1 MERESLGSF
10 IANRRKELSM
20 SQAEL
25 AGKVFLSPQAIS
37 SIERTSSSLS
47 IDNALLFCQALDITL
62 EDLLERR
69 IDPSRKPTPFDR
81 DSLPS
86 KLEAARL
93 QKNLTRKEIAR
104 KAGLSEKSIRNY
116 ETGRQVPSIQY
127 LESLLGVLGIG
138 FSDLIQG
145 HVAKKRLA
153 PWKLALIVLGGLA
166 LIGGTTGG
174 AIAIANHTSRNA
186 RPPEGSNTSILPTS
200 DSSQSQDPSSS
211 PLPSDSSSTT
221 SFPEQSSASSSE
233 ETPAS
238 SSNSSE
244 EEPIPSSSEDQSPSQ
259 SDSDSEASSSQSQ
272 ASSEDQSGDS
282 SSEETPASSSNPSED
297 EPTPSSSEEEQSS
310 SQSESSSEASSQSQ
324 ASSEDQ
330 SGDSSSEEAQD
341 SSSEEQSSSQSDS
354 SSESSDS
361 SGGDEPEIPDTTVP
375 AAYYLK
381 DEGSVID
388 HNLSQYRYW
397 TFSSV
402 SAQGV
407 VTATYHGT
415 ASKSCDIEVLSFGPF
430 GHDVACDYQIEYSGK
445 IATISFDLATMDPL
459 GYYALANVYDD
470 EGTKTFVSEYDNDW
484 KRFYYFRAAQI
495 ISSPDSAT
503 FSFEGADGDG
513 ELYPEIPVALS
524 FFESDQL
531 DLSTLKIIPSI
542 RYRTSYWKKLIDG
555 IYFSNGTWYWEA
567 PADAHIG
574 DLIWVYVW
582 CMGKDGRY
590 YSLGGDA
597 FFTVKE

>member
-25 AGKVFLSPQAIS
+25 AEKVFLSPQAVS

-47 IDNALLFCQALDITL
+47 IDNALRFCEALDITL

-69 IDPSRKPTPFDR
+69 IDPNRKPTPIDR

-93 QKNLTRKEIAR
+93 QKNLTRKEIAQ
-104 KAGLSEKSIRNY
+104 KTGLSEKSIRNY
-116 ETGRQVPSIQY
+116 ETGKQVPSIQY
-127 LESLLGVLGIG
+127 LESLLGILGIG

-145 HVAKKRLA
+145 HAAKKGLA

-174 AIAIANHTSRNA
+174 AIAIANHNSRNA
-186 RPPEGSNTSILPTS
+186 RPPEGTDTSILPTS
-200 DSSQSQDPSSS
+200 DSSLSEDPSS

-221 SFPEQSSASSSE
+221 SSPAQSSTPSSE
-233 ETPAS
+233 EIPAS
-238 SSNSSE
+238 SSSSE
-244 EEPIPSSSEDQSPSQ
+244 DEPIPSSSEEEQPSSQ
-259 SDSDSEASSSQSQ
+259 SDSDSETSSSQSQ
-272 ASSEDQSGDS
+272 
-282 SSEETPASSSNPSED
+282 TP
-297 EPTPSSSEEEQSS
+297 
-310 SQSESSSEASSQSQ
+310 
-324 ASSEDQ
+324 SEDQ

-361 SGGDEPEIPDTTVP
+361 SGGDEPEIPATTVP

-402 SAQGV
+402 SAEGI
-407 VTATYHGT
+407 VTATNHGT

-430 GHDVACDYQIEYSGK
+430 GHDVVCDYQIEYSGK
-445 IATISFDLATMDPL
+445 TATISFDLATMDPL

-470 EGTKTFVSEYDNDW
+470 NGTKTFVSEDDYDW
-484 KRFYYFRAAQI
+484 KRFYSFRAAQI
-495 ISSPDSAT
+495 ISSPDFAT
-503 FSFEGADGDG
+503 FSFEGIDG
-513 ELYPEIPVALS
+513 ELYPEIPVAIN
-524 FFESDQL
+524 FTPKEEL
-531 DLSTLKIIPSI
+531 DLSTLKFTPSI
-542 RYRTSYWKKLIDG
+542 RYRTSYWKKLLDG

-590 YSLGGDA
+590 YNLGDS
-597 FFTVKE
+597 FFMVKE

>member
-1 MERESLGSF
+1 
-10 IANRRKELSM
+10 M

-25 AGKVFLSPQAIS
+25 AEKVFLSPQAVS

-47 IDNALLFCQALDITL
+47 IDNALRFCEALDITL

-69 IDPSRKPTPFDR
+69 IDPNRKPTPFDR

-93 QKNLTRKEIAR
+93 QKNLTRKEIAQ
-104 KAGLSEKSIRNY
+104 KTGLSEKSIRNY
-116 ETGRQVPSIQY
+116 ETGKQVPSIQY
-127 LESLLGVLGIG
+127 LESLLGILGIG

-145 HVAKKRLA
+145 HGAKKRLA

-174 AIAIANHTSRNA
+174 AIAIANHNSRNA
-186 RPPEGSNTSILPTS
+186 RPPEGTDSSSIAPVS
-200 DSSQSQDPSSS
+200 DSSLSEDPSS

-221 SFPEQSSASSSE
+221 SSPAQSSAPSSE
-233 ETPAS
+233 EIPAS
-238 SSNSSE
+238 SSSSE
-244 EEPIPSSSEDQSPSQ
+244 DEPIPSSSEEEQPSGQSN
-259 SDSDSEASSSQSQ
+259 SDSEVS
-272 ASSEDQSGDS
+272 
-282 SSEETPASSSNPSED
+282 
-297 EPTPSSSEEEQSS
+297 
-310 SQSESSSEASSQSQ
+310 SSQSQ

-361 SGGDEPEIPDTTVP
+361 SGGDEPEIPATTVP

-388 HNLSQYRYW
+388 HNLSEYRYW

-402 SAQGV
+402 SSEGV
-407 VTATYHGT
+407 VTAYNHGPG
-415 ASKSCDIEVLSFGPF
+415 SKSCDIEVLSFGPF

-445 IATISFDLATMDPL
+445 TATISFDLATMDPCA
-459 GYYALANVYDD
+459 YYALGNVYDD
-470 EGTKTFVSEYDNDW
+470 NGTKTFVSKDDYDGY
-484 KRFYYFRAAQI
+484 RFYSFPASEI
-495 ISSPDSAT
+495 ISSPD
-503 FSFEGADGDG
+503 FSFMSTTGVSGD
-513 ELYPEIPVALS
+513 LYPDIPVAIN
-524 FFESDQL
+524 FVQNEEL
-531 DLSTLKIIPSI
+531 DLSTLKIIPTF

-555 IYFSNGTWYWEA
+555 IYFSNGTWYWKA

-574 DLIWVYVW
+574 DLIWTQAW

-590 YSLGGDA
+590 YSLGDTY
-597 FFTVKE
+597 FMVKE